1 MYKINKPKVIM
12 RVCILMKM
20 LNNKFNK
27 KQKKNR
33 KKIKKIIKKKIKK
46 VEMKTIFH
54 WKLMKMLKI

>member
-27 KQKKNR
+27 KQKKN
-33 KKIKKIIKKKIKK
+33 KKNNKKKNKK
-46 VEMKTIFH
+46 SRNEDDFSLEIDEDVENI
-54 WKLMKMLKI
+54 IN